1 MSPVSVW
8 YTHISGIFIKPGR
21 LECSARLKC
30 KVNNMNGNYISI
42 QPKYEVYK
50 IKMLEICLI
59 SIQPVC
65 LECED

>member
-1 MSPVSVW
+1 
-8 YTHISGIFIKPGR
+8 
-21 LECSARLKC
+21 
-30 KVNNMNGNYISI
+30 MNGNYISI

-65 LECED
+65 LECAWRLKYEYNLYHMLLYNLFNKI